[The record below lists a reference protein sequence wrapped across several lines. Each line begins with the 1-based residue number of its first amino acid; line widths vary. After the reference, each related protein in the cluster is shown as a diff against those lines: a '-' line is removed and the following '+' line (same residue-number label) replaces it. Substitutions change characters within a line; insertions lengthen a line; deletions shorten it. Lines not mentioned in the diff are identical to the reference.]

1 MNTRRQGLVSL
12 FARHRVAANLLM
24 ALMVLAGT
32 WALSNLNTQ
41 FFPSFELDVIT
52 VRVIWTGASAEDI
65 ERGIT
70 APLEDELRNLD
81 NLHEITSTS
90 ATGVASITLE
100 YDEGTDMDNALEKV
114 NSAIDRIRNLPD
126 EAEEPEVSRLVRYE
140 PIARL
145 LLAGLNDRDE
155 LRHLA
160 NRMRNELLSAGIS
173 KIDIAGLPQEELAIQ
188 ISTEKLHELGLGLE
202 QVAAQIRQQ
211 SRDLPA
217 GSLGRNDIAR
227 QLRSIEQR
235 RDVMGF
241 ENLTVLSDESGKHLA
256 VKDIATVERRP
267 REEQESLRV
276 DGKPAVELQLFRSE
290 SNDSLGSARILDD
303 WLTKTRPTL
312 PPTISLIVYDE
323 KWIHIKERITLLLT
337 NGGGGLLLVIGILLL
352 FLNNRVAFWVTL
364 GIPVSFMAALAVL
377 YLTGG
382 SINMISL
389 FGLIMALGIIVDDAI
404 VVGEDALTHYEA
416 GEPAI
421 AAVEGGAYRMLAPVL
436 SSSLTTVAAFLPL
449 MIVGGTIGNIMGDIP
464 LIVICVILA
473 SLIECFFVL
482 PGHLRVAFANM
493 PQTGHHLRQSAFR
506 QSFEQRFN
514 HFRNHSFR
522 RVVTWSVTHRGITLA
537 GAMGILILAFGLVAG
552 GRIGF
557 TFFPNVEGRLLYAT
571 VAFTAG
577 TPPERVDEFLAHL
590 QQTLNETEQE
600 LGGDLVTTAVSHHGS
615 GQTAGGGAK
624 RTGSQHG
631 TLLVEL
637 RSSEERSIDNKTF
650 IAHWEKRIKIAPG
663 VETFTLAE
671 QRAGHPG
678 RDIDLRLVGNDAI
691 QLKLAAAEL
700 IEALK
705 TIPGVSAVE
714 DDLPWG
720 QEQFIY
726 RLTATGKALGLD
738 VDAVGRR
745 LRAAFDGYLT
755 QLYLDGDDEIE
766 VRVMLPDEERH
777 RLSSLDTFLIQLTD
791 GSSIPLATVAELT
804 SRRGFDAL
812 RHTAGR
818 LAVSITAD
826 VDRAAN
832 NSNRILDNLKSDTLP
847 DLHARYGVDTLFEG
861 RAQDQAETMT
871 DLRRGALY
879 AFILMYITLAW
890 VFASYGKPLV
900 VMTIIPFGLVGAI
913 IGHWALGVDL
923 TVLSLFGFFGLSG
936 IVVNDSIILVTF
948 YQKLRGAGRATNDAI
963 VEAAC
968 QRLRAVLLTS
978 LTTIAGLTPLLFET
992 SLQAQF
998 LIPMAVTICFGLA
1011 FSTVLVLIVIPALLS
1026 LLDSL
1031 RTGLSARL
1039 QSPREIQPSPS
1050 AKQ

>member
-1 MNTRRQGLVSL
+1 MSNHRQGLISL

-24 ALMVLAGT
+24 ALMVLAGA
-32 WALSNLNTQ
+32 WALSKLNTQ
-41 FFPSFELDVIT
+41 FFPTFELDVIT
-52 VRVIWTGASAEDI
+52 VRVVWTGAGAEDV

-70 APLEDELRNLD
+70 APLEEELRNLD
-81 NLHEITSTS
+81 NLHDITSTS
-90 ATGVASITLE
+90 ATSVSSITLE

-114 NSAIDRIRNLPD
+114 NSAIDRIRNLPV
-126 EAEEPEVSRLVRYE
+126 EAEEPEVSRVVRYE
-140 PIARL
+140 PIARVL
-145 LLAGLNDRDE
+145 LTGTGGRDE
-155 LRHLA
+155 LRSLA
-160 NRMRNELLSAGIS
+160 NSLRNELLAAGIS

-188 ISTEKLHELGLGLE
+188 ISTEKLHELGLSLE
-202 QVAAQIRQQ
+202 QVAGQIQQQ

-217 GSLGRNDIAR
+217 GSLGRNDVAR
-227 QLRSIEQR
+227 QLRSLEQR
-235 RDVMGF
+235 RDVVGF
-241 ENLTVLSDESGKHLA
+241 ENLTVQSDEHLTL
-256 VKDIATVERRP
+256 KDIATVERRP
-267 REEQESLRV
+267 REEQELLSV
-276 DGKPAVELQLFRSE
+276 DGKPAMELQLFRSE
-290 SNDSLGSARILDD
+290 TGDSLGSARILED
-303 WLTKTRPTL
+303 WLAKTRPSL
-312 PPTISLIVYDE
+312 PPTIGLAVYDE
-323 KWIHIKERITLLLT
+323 KWVHIKERITLLLT

-352 FLNNRVAFWVTL
+352 FLNSRVAFWVTL

-416 GEPAI
+416 GESSI
-421 AAVEGGAYRMLAPVL
+421 AAVEGGTHRMLAPVL

-449 MIVGGTIGNIMGDIP
+449 MIVGGAVGNIMADIP

-482 PGHLRVAFANM
+482 PGHLRASFNNM
-493 PQTGHHLRQSAFR
+493 PQIGHHLRQSAFR
-506 QSFEQRFN
+506 TGFERRFN

-522 RVVTWSVTHRGITLA
+522 RVVTWSVTHRSITLT
-537 GAMGILILAFGLVAG
+537 GALGILILAFGLVAG

-577 TPPERVDEFLAHL
+577 TPPQRVDAFLRHL
-590 QQTLNETEQE
+590 GETLHRTEQE
-600 LGGDLVTTAVSHHGS
+600 LGGDLVTTSVTRHSS

-624 RTGSQHG
+624 RMGSQHG

-637 RSSEERSIDNKTF
+637 RSSEERSIDNKAF
-650 IAHWEKRIKIAPG
+650 ITHWEKLIKAAPG
-663 VETFTLAE
+663 IESFTIAE
-671 QRAGHPG
+671 QRSGHPG
-678 RDIDLRLVGNDAI
+678 RDIDLRLVGDDAI
-691 QLKLAAAEL
+691 QLKLAATEL

-705 TIPGVSAVE
+705 ATPGVSAVE

-726 RLTATGKALGLD
+726 RLTPAGEALGLD
-738 VDAVGRR
+738 VDDIGRQ

-755 QLYLDGDDEIE
+755 QLYLDGEDEIE
-766 VRVMLPDEERH
+766 VRVMLPDTERH
-777 RLSSLDTFLIQLTD
+777 RLSSLETFLVHLDD
-791 GSSIPLATVAELT
+791 GNSVPLGTVAALT

-812 RHTAGR
+812 RHTAGQ

-826 VDRAAN
+826 VDRTAN
-832 NSNRILDNLKSDTLP
+832 NSNRILDNLNNGIILE
-847 DLHARYGVDTLFEG
+847 LRNRYGVDALFQG
-861 RAQDQAETMT
+861 RAQDQAETMA
-871 DLRRGALY
+871 DLRSGLLV
-879 AFILMYITLAW
+879 AFVLMYITLAW
-890 VFASYGKPLV
+890 VFSSYGKPLV
-900 VMTIIPFGLVGAI
+900 VMVIIPFGLVGAI
-913 IGHWALGVDL
+913 TGHWVMGVDL

-948 YQKLRGAGRATNDAI
+948 YQQLKSAGRSANEAI

-992 SLQAQF
+992 SVQAQF

-1026 LLDSL
+1026 SLNSL
-1031 RTGLSARL
+1031 RAKFPERDVQVASAATR
-1039 QSPREIQPSPS
+1039 
-1050 AKQ
+1050 